1 MAFSVCKYHEKISTE
16 LNTFLEN
23 KNIISGNVYHHD
35 ILKKYIF
42 AFNDYIYKV
51 YAKINT

>member
-1 MAFSVCKYHEKISTE
+1 MDFFVSKYHEKILTDV
-16 LNTFLEN
+16 NTFMEN
-23 KNIISGNVYHHD
+23 KKIISGNVYHRD

-51 YAKINT
+51 